1 MISKQLKDA
10 IANCGKS
17 PYQISKETGIAQPI
31 LSRFLSDD
39 PETHRDIRL
48 EKTADKLAAYF
59 GLKLSSSKSIAG
71 PTDTPTVKWGA
82 AKKKKP
88 NGRR

>member
-10 IANCGKS
+10 IAKCGKT
-17 PYQISKETGIAQPI
+17 PYQISKDTGIAQPI
-31 LSRFLSDD
+31 LSRFLSSD

-59 GLKLSSSKSIAG
+59 GLELGPVKAAAG
-71 PTDTPTVKWGA
+71 RTK
-82 AKKKKP
+82 
-88 NGRR
+88 RR